1 MKVKNRPD
9 DSQVTEVRT
18 VVPSRDGASDWEGTR
33 EPYGVMEMFY
43 YFVLGGE
50 HPGIWMCKNLSS
62 CTVKICAFTI
72 HMFYLNKK
80 FNIIS

>member
-18 VVPSRDGASDWEGTR
+18 VVPLRDGASDWEGTR

-43 YFVLGGE
+43 YFDLGGE
-50 HPGIWMCKNLSS
+50 HPGI
-62 CTVKICAFTI
+62 
-72 HMFYLNKK
+72 
-80 FNIIS
+80 